1 MPQFRV
7 IAEKLWHSGECK
19 HYHKGDVVTLPE
31 GTVVKEGGS
40 IELIE
45 PKAPARAPAA
55 KTAKPA
61 GEATKPPGEAGD
73 QPAGDATP
81 LA

>member
-7 IAEKLWHSGECK
+7 VADKLWHSGECK

-31 GTVVKEGGS
+31 GTVAKEGGS
-40 IELIE
+40 IEAIE
-45 PKAPARAPAA
+45 PKAPVKAA
-55 KTAKPA
+55 KGKAEQTRGDKPE
-61 GEATKPPGEAGD
+61 GGD
-73 QPAGDATP
+73 DT

>member
-31 GTVVKEGGS
+31 GTVAKEGGS
-40 IELIE
+40 VELIE
-45 PKAPARAPAA
+45 
-55 KTAKPA
+55 
-61 GEATKPPGEAGD
+61 TKPKKGKAAEASTEGTE
-73 QPAGDATP
+73 GDAT